1 VRFFAA
7 AFLAAI
13 ACTFAATA
21 SAANLPPIGLSGIHV
36 VKLKPAHARSC
47 SAHSRSKSTVGKLSR
62 KLRPVACEQPLRPNL
77 LDTGVVLVLRP

>member
-7 AFLAAI
+7 ALLAAI

-21 SAANLPPIGLSGIHV
+21 SAENQPPIGLSGIHV
-36 VKLKPAHARSC
+36 VKLKPARAKSC
-47 SAHSRSKSTVGKLSR
+47 SVQSHSKSTVGKLSR

-77 LDTGVVLVLRP
+77 LDTGVVLVFRP